1 METFE
6 TQNLYQASWCL
17 YSGLKLIG
25 KKNNGRKITL
35 IFQGKDAEKK
45 AFEYFNGGKAEAR
58 ELFSNFRSLK
68 DSIFER

>member
-25 KKNNGRKITL
+25 KRNNGKKTTL

-45 AFEYFNGGKAEAR
+45 AFDFFNGAKANVQDV
-58 ELFSNFRSLK
+58 FSCYRSLK
-68 DSIFER
+68 DTIFER